1 MILFIFCLSRK
12 VCILYQHAI
21 PKWLTRELVAVVQE
35 LFDVSVVLKLFYFVF
50 CVCVCT
56 LLHLRIR
63 KKIYTI
69 HGPIF

>member
-50 CVCVCT
+50 CVCVCVYVVT
-56 LLHLRIR
+56 LAH
-63 KKIYTI
+63 
-69 HGPIF
+69 